1 MFSCQLALSRWMAPG
16 GLWETPVL
24 LFFCP
29 QSPSI
34 YLCPSICL
42 LLLCFLPAALLSPAR
57 STSLCPFPHLAIG
70 KSDETVGTEEICNSL
85 SVFLSPYLSP
95 NVFHLGFSISMS
107 LQSLGCQ
114 TQLKGHYWQFRAW
127 LSVRVRLIFL
137 LSGRGTVGGSVC
149 CPWSTWTL
157 ICCIS
162 KTPVQH
168 WRLVA

>member
-1 MFSCQLALSRWMAPG
+1 MAPG
-16 GLWETPVL
+16 GLGTPVL
-24 LFFCP
+24 FFAPPIPIHLSLSLYLSASVSLSLLFSAF
-29 QSPSI
+29 
-34 YLCPSICL
+34 
-42 LLLCFLPAALLSPAR
+42 ALLSPVR
-57 STSLCPFPHLAIG
+57 SMSLCPFPHLA
-70 KSDETVGTEEICNSL
+70 SQTDVGTEQICNSL

-162 KTPVQH
+162 KTPI
-168 WRLVA
+168 